1 MCPFKI
7 DLKFITKENKE
18 EIFIVLKR
26 KLLIIFKPWPM
37 YKQPYFKN
45 FIQNERCTMHKL
57 IQQHIALTSEWPDYL
72 WEKDNTQLLFSGILA
87 KVNKPN
93 KFIVISHKH
102 KLIPYLTHN
111 HKE

>member
-1 MCPFKI
+1 MIMVHQKKGSLEMCPFKI

-18 EIFIVLKR
+18 EVFIVLKR

-57 IQQHIALTSEWPDYL
+57 IQQHIALTSEWPDYYL
-72 WEKDNTQLLFSGILA
+72 CAIFDTLL
-87 KVNKPN
+87 
-93 KFIVISHKH
+93 
-102 KLIPYLTHN
+102 
-111 HKE
+111 